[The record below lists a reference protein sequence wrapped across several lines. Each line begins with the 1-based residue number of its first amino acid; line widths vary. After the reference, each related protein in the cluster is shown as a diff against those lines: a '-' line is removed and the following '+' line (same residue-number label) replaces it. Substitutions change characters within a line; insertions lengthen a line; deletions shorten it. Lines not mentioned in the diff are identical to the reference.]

1 MENDFRNTI
10 QMPHKRKD
18 DFASGLET
26 ILNNPKTSFITNP
39 ATFRE
44 IHSQSGMTMGAMIRH
59 IGKQSGKQKEHK
71 PTDDEKSKAR
81 LDTLEA
87 KSEK

>member
-1 MENDFRNTI
+1 MV
-10 QMPHKRKD
+10 KRKD
-18 DFASGLET
+18 DFSAGLET
-26 ILNNPKTSFITNP
+26 ILNNPQTSFITNP
-39 ATFRE
+39 KTFRE
-44 IHSQSGMTMGAMIRH
+44 IHSQSGMPLTAMIRH
-59 IGKQSGKQKEHK
+59 IGKQSGKKKEYK

>member
-1 MENDFRNTI
+1 MDFYRCTV
-10 QMPHKRKD
+10 QMVKRKD
-18 DFASGLET
+18 DFSAGLET
-26 ILNNPKTSFITNP
+26 ILNNPQTSFITNP
-39 ATFRE
+39 KTFRE
-44 IHSQSGMTMGAMIRH
+44 IHSQSGMPLGAMIRH
-59 IGKQSGKQKEHK
+59 IGKQSGKKKEHK

>member
-10 QMPHKRKD
+10 QMSKRKC
-18 DFASGLET
+18 DFSAGLET
-26 ILNNPKTSFITNP
+26 ILNNPQTSFMTNP
-39 ATFRE
+39 KTFRE
-44 IHSQSGMTMGAMIRH
+44 IHAQSGMPLGAMIRH

-81 LDTLEA
+81 LETLEA

>member
-1 MENDFRNTI
+1 MR
-10 QMPHKRKD
+10 RKD
-18 DFASGLET
+18 DFSAGLET
-26 ILNNPKTSFITNP
+26 ILNNPQTSFMTNP
-39 ATFRE
+39 KTFRE
-44 IHSQSGMTMGAMIRH
+44 IHAQSGMPLAAMIRH
-59 IGKQSGKQKEHK
+59 IGKQAEKHKDKK

>member
-1 MENDFRNTI
+1 
-10 QMPHKRKD
+10 MPNRHKD
-18 DFASGLET
+18 DFSLGLET

-39 ATFRE
+39 KTFRE
-44 IHSQSGMTMGAMIRH
+44 IHSQSGMPMTAMIRH
-59 IGKQSGKQKEHK
+59 IGKQSKKVKE

>member
-1 MENDFRNTI
+1 MENHFRYTI
-10 QMPHKRKD
+10 QMPKCKD
-18 DFASGLET
+18 DFSAGLET

-39 ATFRE
+39 KTFRE
-44 IHSQSGMTMGAMIRH
+44 IHAQSNMPLGAMIRH
-59 IGKQSGKQKEHK
+59 IGKQSKKPNEHK

>member
-1 MENDFRNTI
+1 MENDFPYPI
-10 QMPHKRKD
+10 QMPKRKD
-18 DFASGLET
+18 DFATGLET
-26 ILNNPKTSFITNP
+26 ILNNPQTSFITNP
-39 ATFRE
+39 KTFRE
-44 IHSQSGMTMGAMIRH
+44 IHSQSGMSMTAMIRH

>member
-1 MENDFRNTI
+1 
-10 QMPHKRKD
+10 MPRKHKD
-18 DFASGLET
+18 EFSAGLET

-39 ATFRE
+39 KTFRE
-44 IHSQSGMTMGAMIRH
+44 IHSQSGMSMSAMIRH
-59 IGKQSGKQKEHK
+59 IGKQSKKTKEHK